1 MRLSRSPTFWK
12 YQGGGSFSPAHSV
25 GVPEPGS
32 SSPHTDLSGSGMSQL
47 SSQWTLCS
55 VPSLPSLAA
64 VELAPC
70 SQVLHLPT
78 MTLDEGL
85 PALGWPSNLLH
96 CRDPHQRRKAP
107 EPLTGPLP
115 YSLHPPQGPH
125 SSSTHQG
132 GAAAF
137 LRGVSHT
144 PTRRVASSGH
154 EPASPAVAP
163 GLAGSAAHNQRR
175 SQQATQDC
183 GPQLHDQHTA

>member
-32 SSPHTDLSGSGMSQL
+32 SSPRTDPSGSGMSQL

-70 SQVLHLPT
+70 SQVLRLPT
-78 MTLDEGL
+78 MTLDKGL

-96 CRDPHQRRKAP
+96 CRDPHRGGR
-107 EPLTGPLP
+107 PLTSDWPSALF
-115 YSLHPPQGPH
+115 SPPSTGSPQLL
-125 SSSTHQG
+125 THQG
-132 GAAAF
+132 GAA
-137 LRGVSHT
+137 VSSEESATH
-144 PTRRVASSGH
+144 PPEE
-154 EPASPAVAP
+154 EPAGHAGLWATAAMTSTPPEALPAAGTLQSQPTSLSAP
-163 GLAGSAAHNQRR
+163 
-175 SQQATQDC
+175 QQ
-183 GPQLHDQHTA
+183 PSLR